1 MGKADKVYVPVIVS
15 FSEDGEVSPQ
25 YVTWEDGRTFE
36 IDRVLDVR
44 SAPAMKVSGTGDRFT
59 VKINEKITYLYFERL
74 ASTAIGA
81 PVGRWFVERA

>member
-1 MGKADKVYVPVIVS
+1 MCNEDKVYVPVIVS
-15 FSEDGEVSPQ
+15 FSVTGEVRPQ
-25 YVTWEDGRTFE
+25 YVTWEDGRTYE

-44 SAPAMKVSGTGDRFT
+44 TAPAKKVCGTGDRFT
-59 VKINEKITYLYFERL
+59 VKINGKTTYLYFERS